1 MKKPFSYLFVCF
13 LSLAFINTVTAQKSP
28 AINHLA
34 LSVTDLKRSVNFYSD
49 IIGLDSIPE
58 PFKDGRHAWFSIGEN
73 ISLHLIEDAPATKTY
88 YKNSHLC
95 LSTAN
100 LASFIERLKQ
110 RGVEFENVKGTKGEF
125 TTRVDGVKQ
134 IYFRDPDG
142 YWIEMNDAAK

>member
-1 MKKPFSYLFVCF
+1 MKKPFCYLFVCF
-13 LSLAFINTVTAQKSP
+13 LSFALINTVAAQKSP

-58 PFKDGRHAWFSIGEN
+58 PFRDGRHAWFSIGEN

-95 LSTAN
+95 LSTVN
-100 LASFIERLKQ
+100 LSSIIERLKQ
-110 RGVEFENVKGTKGEF
+110 KGIDF
-125 TTRVDGVKQ
+125 
-134 IYFRDPDG
+134 
-142 YWIEMNDAAK
+142 